1 MANSRARAFMQQKSI
16 ENRRN
21 LLDQWETL
29 QDENVESQGLAGWGK
44 LFGTGAAML
53 IPGLP
58 LWGAMLAAG
67 IGSRVGSEIG
77 EYAAGHGG
85 VRGAE
90 AIEPVGGQSELRR
103 SIEGNAEDAYGQ
115 FGNEQNISALKDA
128 ISAFSIGG
136 GNLNEPIFAQL
147 KGPSNTGIGS
157 WDSLFN
163 LFNKQSTPSPIDM
176 DTMNQGNLRV

>member
-1 MANSRARAFMQQKSI
+1 MANPRARAFMQQKSM
-16 ENRRN
+16 ENRRD

-44 LFGTGAAML
+44 LLGTGAAML

-77 EYAAGHGG
+77 EHAAGHGG

-90 AIEPVGGQSELRR
+90 AIESVGGQSELRR

-136 GNLNEPIFAQL
+136 GSLTSGENIFKQL
-147 KGPSNTGIGS
+147 GDNSTTGIGS
-157 WDSLFN
+157 FDSLFN
-163 LFNKQSTPSPIDM
+163 LFNKQSSPINI